1 MTKRPSEMEE
11 EKKPAPSTKGASG
24 EPSKAEAKGPAP
36 SALGSVALEARGQRA
51 SSGFAI
57 LGPEVKTAAQGFA
70 PPPTGLAGAEV
81 KTEAEPFAVPQPAS
95 TQGQPLVP
103 IGITTLG
110 ATISPMSL
118 KAGSHFS
125 NDKELLSW
133 LNTQP
138 HEVSVIIA
146 ARAALRVLPVAA
158 RELPA
163 EDGGRFSALIS
174 AMFWA
179 TALARVAAKYP
190 TRTNELRTTSVVSRH
205 FFTTAAATDRAA
217 VAATLAAAA
226 THADATTAAAY
237 AGNAAAAAVVAAAAV
252 ADPADAFAWTALS
265 NDADFIS
272 QGGAVA
278 ELADRPLWPSR
289 VIGSFNTVP
298 FNEMAINAFRRD
310 GTPPWAA
317 ELWTKL
323 KAALPP
329 GEDWEVWTRWYDER
343 LAGAP
348 SRGEAYELA
357 FATVP
362 LPEWEA
368 GYAAANRWIK
378 EHLPPE
384 PQPVELPPIES
395 LPAQIFAAVQF
406 SEGGAGP
413 IDVVR
418 DPATSDPTEAEDQRE
433 HYTEARRKALHL
445 QSLGGNTLGDLQQP
459 VAQLLEVM
467 PDDMGAL
474 SIVKLWHRA
483 NTLRKR
489 LVDHELAV
497 ERQRPGSEPD
507 PAMLAYA
514 AAGPL
519 RDFVES
525 YNIFIVGDA
534 KGRELDRKSL
544 GPGERERDEAAIAA
558 MESVIAAL
566 RSTPDVATEA
576 VSEILQELSNAAKSA
591 PKSLAGD
598 QDVALAR
605 DSEGNFLIALICKT
619 YRLIADEVRVATS
632 KGAREKVYATA
643 ITTAGVAYLP
653 AAARLIAE
661 SFDALKAFA
670 SLVYN
675 NPSISQMI
683 DAITQHLLRGHI

>member
-1 MTKRPSEMEE
+1 MHHNIRTLN
-11 EKKPAPSTKGASG
+11 AT
-24 EPSKAEAKGPAP
+24 
-36 SALGSVALEARGQRA
+36 VGQ
-51 SSGFAI
+51 
-57 LGPEVKTAAQGFA
+57 L
-70 PPPTGLAGAEV
+70 
-81 KTEAEPFAVPQPAS
+81 
-95 TQGQPLVP
+95 
-103 IGITTLG
+103 
-110 ATISPMSL
+110 SL
-118 KAGSHFS
+118 NAGSHFS
-125 NDKELLSW
+125 NDQELSSW
-133 LNTQP
+133 LKTQP
-138 HEVSVIIA
+138 REISVIIA

-158 RELPA
+158 LELPA
-163 EDGGRFSALIS
+163 KDWGRFSALIS

-190 TRTNELRTTSVVSRH
+190 TRTNELRTTSVVGRH

-298 FNEMAINAFRRD
+298 FNKMAINAFRRQD

-317 ELWTKL
+317 ELWTNL
-323 KAALPP
+323 KAALSP

-343 LAGAP
+343 LTGAP

-378 EHLPPE
+378 EHLPKE

-406 SEGGAGP
+406 TDGGAGP

-418 DPATSDPTEAEDQRE
+418 DPASSDPHENEDQRE
-433 HYTEARRKALHL
+433 HYTEARRKARHL

-467 PDDMGAL
+467 PDDLGAL

-489 LVDHELAV
+489 LADHELAV

-507 PAMLAYA
+507 PAILAYA

-544 GPGERERDEAAIAA
+544 GPGERDRDEAAIAA
-558 MESVIAAL
+558 IESVIAAL

-576 VSEILQELSNAAKSA
+576 ASEILQELSDAAKSA

-605 DSEGNFLIALICKT
+605 DSIGNWFLTLMRKAQRGIKDETAFMSK
-619 YRLIADEVRVATS
+619 EVR
-632 KGAREKVYATA
+632 
-643 ITTAGVAYLP
+643 AGVYRGAGAIIAAGAVASYWP
-653 AAARLIAE
+653 AVAHFIAE
-661 SFDALKAFA
+661 RADALKAFA

-675 NPSISQMI
+675 NPSIPQMI